1 MQRFWDEFLLPV
13 ARGCEAKVIC
23 EIGSQFGGLTQ
34 RLLDYCIEEGAVAH
48 VIDPAPAYDV
58 DAWRKEYGDALVFH
72 RQLSLEVLGKIPA
85 PDLVLIDGDHNWY
98 TVINELSLLERQAGG
113 EDGSL
118 PVIAL
123 HDIGWPYGRR
133 DMYYDPET
141 IPAEHRQ
148 KYENRG
154 IRPDSESLVDEGIN
168 PELCNAVHEGGE
180 HNGVMTA
187 VEDFLAK
194 SSTRWALETVPG
206 FHGLGL
212 LVPADRLE
220 HEPSLQRAVARWRGP
235 AALRAHVQA
244 LEADRIAIALGYLQ
258 AHKRADSVEAAAEAA
273 RRQQA
278 AAEQHLRQLKR
289 SQFRLT
295 EERRGLREALRLI
308 AESRTWRVGQFLASS
323 FRALTRRSRWEGPDA
338 LQVLIDRL
346 DSFEEKPE
354 PVIARRGEQASVGGA
369 REER

>member
-48 VIDPAPAYDV
+48 VIDPAPAFDV
-58 DAWRKEYGDALVFH
+58 EAWRKKYGNALVFH
-72 RQLSLEVLGKIPA
+72 RQLSLEVLGRIPA

-98 TVINELSLLERQAGG
+98 TVINELSLLEGQAGR

-123 HDIGWPYGRR
+123 HDVGWPYGRR
-133 DMYYDPET
+133 DMYYEPKT

-148 KYENRG
+148 KYEQRA

-168 PELCNAVHEGGE
+168 EELYNAVHEGGE
-180 HNGVMTA
+180 HNGVWTA

-194 SSTRWALETVPG
+194 SAARWTVETVPG

-212 LVPADRLE
+212 LVPAARLE
-220 HEPSLQRAVARWRGP
+220 HEPSLQRAAARWRDP
-235 AALRAHVQA
+235 AALRAHIEA
-244 LEADRIAIALGYLQ
+244 LEADRIAGWILGLQ
-258 AHKRADSVEAAAEAA
+258 ARKQADALKAVAEAA
-273 RRQQA
+273 RREHAATEQQLH
-278 AAEQHLRQLKR
+278 QVKR
-289 SQFRLT
+289 SQSR
-295 EERRGLREALRLI
+295 LREELRVI
-308 AESRTWRVGQFLASS
+308 AESRAWRASQFLASG
-323 FRALTRRSRWEGPDA
+323 FRALTRRSRREEQDA
-338 LQVLIDRL
+338 LQTLIDRL
-346 DSFEEKPE
+346 DSSSGSQRHKREE
-354 PVIARRGEQASVGGA
+354 AGAGGA